1 MKTLLHVSYYSIFW
15 LWNFLFLTV
24 VYLGI
29 LPFVGI
35 PLVLAI
41 IAGEI
46 EPELFIALLGILI
59 TPLAC
64 TLVGLLKFNR
74 RPLELIR
81 LFYGVEAPILTLA
94 ILRLFTL
101 RELTSASY
109 LVIASLGVC
118 MVAFGVEL
126 LVGYLGKAE
135 SKLGRHKVLG
145 IIQVAAHSLMLLMGL
160 YFGAV
165 LFFYAVPV
173 AGELIIGFLS
183 FRWVSG
189 LWYELTHYFFS
200 TLWYFALF
208 SLLFVFS
215 ATLFVLV
222 PSSFTALYIHSGQRI
237 LRAFSAQYGKKRT
250 LSITLGVLTTWF
262 VLFFSFQQQPQV
274 KAFEILEQPVTNN
287 AERQAIIAQSPIL
300 KKGLVNAYLQSYRYL
315 GNAQD
320 NDGIKVWYDRVFSL
334 PEPLLD
340 GLQAVHNQLL
350 SPFLYQGT
358 AKDEEKAAKLYA
370 QVFDTSLQKG
380 EQSAIIKA
388 LQSTA
393 IIDEAKA
400 GVLNINQHR
409 VFLEK
414 QAVTVKEE
422 GDWAEVELYE
432 VYQNVTNDVEEIFY
446 SFTLPESAV
455 LTGVWL
461 GDTDNLDQRFTFQVS
476 PRGAAQRVYNAQVQ
490 RFNPVD
496 PALLEQVGTRH
507 YRLRAFPIPPKR
519 QSWETEPIERPLK
532 MHLWLT
538 YRVMNQEAGWAL
550 PKLGEKRNIF
560 WTTKTKRWRN
570 GEEVKGFDQD
580 WLEGFLPAAS
590 EGDKQSHQTTLKGY
604 TVTAKPL
611 SEGDYVLP
619 QGQRFAVIL
628 DSSYSMESQRQAV
641 TKTLDWL
648 KKEGFT
654 DGRLE
659 NNEAELYLTAT
670 AEEEPH
676 FFGKWQ
682 DFNLKKQVFYGT
694 LQLDEI
700 LAQFKPLAGNKPYD
714 GVIILTDEGSYELA
728 KDQETVPVMNAPLW
742 VVHLGGFPGAYE
754 DGVLQEIQ
762 RSGGGVAQTLPEV
775 LQRMATTQRLGE
787 DTIAVVDGYA
797 WQTTTTPTVE
807 DGDGGFMPLAARM
820 LIKALTKGFIAPTV
834 EDLDGVHAIAKET
847 AIVTPYSSM
856 IVLVNDE
863 QRQALREAEASE
875 DRFERTVEDGNQT
888 LNKPNNPLQS
898 NPSVGVREGRI
909 AIALTLVLLFFFLT
923 RQHYRQWDN

>member
-1 MKTLLHVSYYSIFW
+1 MKTFLHVSYYSIFW
-15 LWNFLFLTV
+15 LWNLLFLMV

-29 LPFVGI
+29 F
-35 PLVLAI
+35 PLIGVSLIAAI
-41 IAGEI
+41 VAGEI
-46 EPELFIALLGILI
+46 EPEFLIALLAILL
-59 TPLAC
+59 TPPLC
-64 TLVGLLKFNR
+64 TLIGLLKFQR
-74 RPLELIR
+74 RPLELMR
-81 LFYGVEAPILTLA
+81 LFYGVEAPIFTLA

-101 RELTSASY
+101 RELTGASY
-109 LVIASLGVC
+109 LIVGSLGIC
-118 MVAFGVEL
+118 MIAFGVEL
-126 LVGYLGKAE
+126 LVGYLGQSD
-135 SKLGRHKVLG
+135 SKSTLVTRQRKILAMA
-145 IIQVAAHSLMLLMGL
+145 QVALHSLMLLIGL

-173 AGELIIGFLS
+173 AGQLIIEFFS
-183 FRWVSG
+183 FRWVSA

-200 TLWYFALF
+200 TLWYIAFF
-208 SLLFVFS
+208 SLFFVLS
-215 ATLFVLV
+215 TTLFVLV

-250 LSITLGVLTTWF
+250 LSITLGILTTWF
-262 VLFFSFQQQPQV
+262 VLFFSLQNQPQL
-274 KAFEILEQPVTNN
+274 KAFELLDQPVTNN
-287 AERQAIIAQSPIL
+287 ADRQEIINQSPAI
-300 KKGLVNAYLQSYRYL
+300 KKGLLNAYLQAYRYL

-320 NDGIKVWYDRVFSL
+320 NDGIKVLYSNVFSL

-350 SPFLYQGT
+350 SPFLYQGSPR
-358 AKDEEKAAKLYA
+358 DEEKAAKLYA
-370 QVFDTSLQKG
+370 QVFDTSIQKG
-380 EQSAIIKA
+380 EQAAIIKA

-393 IIDEAKA
+393 MIDEAKA

-409 VFLEK
+409 VLLEK

-455 LTGVWL
+455 LTGIWL
-461 GDTDNLDQRFTFQVS
+461 GDTENLDQRFPFQVS

-490 RFNPVD
+490 RVNPVD

-507 YRLRAFPIPPKR
+507 YRLRAFPIPEKR
-519 QSWETEPIERPLK
+519 QTWETEPVERPLK

-560 WTTKTKRWRN
+560 WTKKTERWRN
-570 GEEVKGFDQD
+570 GERVKGFDQD
-580 WLEGFLPAAS
+580 WLEGFLPASAQ
-590 EGDKQSHQTTLKGY
+590 GVKQSHQGTLNGY

-619 QGQRFAVIL
+619 QGQHFAVIL
-628 DSSYSMESQRQAV
+628 DSSYSMESQRQAIN
-641 TKTLDWL
+641 KTLDWL

-659 NNEAELYLTAT
+659 NNEADLYLTAT
-670 AEEEPH
+670 AEEEPQS
-676 FFGKWQ
+676 FTKWQ
-682 DFNLKKQVFYGT
+682 DFNLNKQVFYGT
-694 LQLDEI
+694 LQLDEM
-700 LAQFKPLAGNKPYD
+700 LAQFKALAGNKPYD
-714 GVIILTDEGSYELA
+714 GVIVLTDEGSYELA

-742 VVHLGGFPGAYE
+742 VVHLGGFPEAYE

-775 LQRMATTQRLGE
+775 LQRMATTGKLGE

-797 WQTTTTPTVE
+797 WQKTTTLAE
-807 DGDGGFMPLAARM
+807 DSETGFMPLAARM
-820 LIKALTKGFIAPTV
+820 LIKELTKGFTAPTV

-875 DRFERTVEDGNQT
+875 DRFERQVEDGNQT
-888 LNKPNNPLQS
+888 LDKPNNPLQS
-898 NPSVGVREGRI
+898 NPSVGVPEGRM
-909 AIALTLVLLFFFLT
+909 AIALTLVLLFFFLK
-923 RQHYRQWDN
+923 RRPH